1 MKFRCER
8 DALVEALGMAGRAV
22 SNRGGTLTALTGIRA
37 ELTGDRLALTGTDL
51 ELTITVEIE
60 VNGESDGVVV
70 LPAKLTADIV
80 RALGDGAVEVTV
92 GDEEA
97 EIVSG
102 SATFSVLLLAPEG
115 FPQQKEAEGEPVSV
129 PTAELARA
137 VKQVVRAASRDE
149 TRSVALTG
157 VLLAAE
163 SDGLRLVATDS
174 YRLALRD
181 LPGLSLLSGETQVIV
196 PGRALSELVRVL
208 GTADTVEV
216 RLDPGT
222 ASFAVDK
229 AGGEKARVTTRLIE
243 AEYPNYRGL
252 IPSNQPNH
260 LTVGREAL
268 LEAVRRVGLMVA
280 STPTPIRLVTSGD
293 QLELLAITPDRGE
306 AREALSAK
314 YEGDEITVAFNPE
327 YLLDGIEATTGDE
340 ISIETVD
347 GLKPAV
353 LRSSD
358 DEGFLYLLM
367 PVRVS

>member
-1 MKFRCER
+1 
-8 DALVEALGMAGRAV
+8 
-22 SNRGGTLTALTGIRA
+22 
-37 ELTGDRLALTGTDL
+37 
-51 ELTITVEIE
+51 
-60 VNGESDGVVV
+60 VV
-70 LPAKLTADIV
+70 LPAKLTLEIV
-80 RALGDGAVEVTV
+80 RALEAGAVQVTW
-92 GDEEA
+92 
-97 EIVSG
+97 
-102 SATFSVLLLAPEG
+102 ATRKPRSSPVPPPSRCCSSPPKDS
-115 FPQQKEAEGEPVSV
+115 PQQKGAEAEPVSV

-137 VKQVVRAASRDE
+137 VRQVVRAASRDE

-163 SDGLRLVATDS
+163 ADGLRLVATDS

-196 PGRALSELVRVL
+196 PARALSELVRVL
-208 GTADTVEV
+208 GDADDVEV
-216 RLDPGT
+216 RLDANT
-222 ASFAVDK
+222 ASFTV
-229 AGGEKARVTTRLIE
+229 GRVNVITRLIE

-260 LTVGREAL
+260 LTVGRDTL
-268 LEAVRRVGLMVA
+268 LEAVRRVGLMVQ
-280 STPTPIRLVTSGD
+280 STPTPIRLNTSGE

-314 YEGDEITVAFNPE
+314 YEGEELTVAFNPE
-327 YLLDGIEATTGDE
+327 YLLDGIEATSGDE

-353 LRSSD
+353 LRSTD

>member
-1 MKFRCER
+1 VKFRCER

-37 ELTGDRLALTGTDL
+37 ELTGDRLSLTGTDL
-51 ELTITVEIE
+51 ELTIAVEID
-60 VNGESDGVVV
+60 VNGEADGVVV
-70 LPAKLTADIV
+70 LPAKLTLEIV
-80 RALGDGAVEVTV
+80 RSLEAGAVQVTV

-97 EIVSG
+97 EIVAG
-102 SATFSVLLLAPEG
+102 SATFTVLLLAPEG
-115 FPQQKEAEGEPVSV
+115 FPQQKGAEAEPVSV

-137 VKQVVRAASRDE
+137 VRQVVRAASRDE

-163 SDGLRLVATDS
+163 ADGLRLVATDS

-196 PGRALSELVRVL
+196 PARALSELVRVL
-208 GTADTVEV
+208 GDADDVEV
-216 RLDPGT
+216 RLDANT
-222 ASFAVDK
+222 ASFTV
-229 AGGEKARVTTRLIE
+229 GRVNVITRLIE

-260 LTVGREAL
+260 LTVGRDTL
-268 LEAVRRVGLMVA
+268 LEAVRRVGLMVQ
-280 STPTPIRLVTSGD
+280 STPTPIRLNTSGE

-314 YEGDEITVAFNPE
+314 YEGEELTVAFNPE
-327 YLLDGIEATTGDE
+327 YLLDGIEATSGDE

-353 LRSSD
+353 LRSTD

>member
-1 MKFRCER
+1 VKFRCER
-8 DALVEALGMAGRAV
+8 DALVEALGTAGRAV

-37 ELTGDRLALTGTDL
+37 ELVGDRLTLTGTDL
-51 ELTITVEIE
+51 DLTISVELE

-70 LPAKLTADIV
+70 LPAKLTLEIV
-80 RALGDGAVEVTV
+80 RALEAGAVSVTV

-97 EIVSG
+97 EIVAG
-102 SATFSVLLLAPEG
+102 SATFTVLLLAPEG
-115 FPQQKEAEGEPVSV
+115 FPQPKEAEAEPVSV

-137 VKQVVRAASRDE
+137 VRQVVRAASRDE

-181 LPGLSLLSGETQVIV
+181 LPGVSLLRGETQVIV
-196 PGRALSELVRVL
+196 PARALSELVRVL
-208 GTADTVEV
+208 GDSDTVDV
-216 RLDPGT
+216 RLDEST
-222 ASFAVDK
+222 ASFTV
-229 AGGEKARVTTRLIE
+229 GRTRITTRLIE

-252 IPSNQPNH
+252 IPQNQPNH
-260 LTVGREAL
+260 LTVGRDSL

-314 YEGDEITVAFNPE
+314 YEGEDLTVAFNPE
-327 YLLDGIEATTGDE
+327 YLMDGIEATTGDE

-347 GLKPAV
+347 GLKPAL
-353 LRSSD
+353 LRSAD

>member
-1 MKFRCER
+1 VKFRCER

-37 ELTGDRLALTGTDL
+37 ELTGDRLSLTGTDL
-51 ELTITVEIE
+51 ELTIVVDLE
-60 VNGESDGVVV
+60 VNGENDGVVV
-70 LPAKLTADIV
+70 LPAKLTLDIV
-80 RALGDGAVEVTV
+80 RSLGDGAVEVTV

-102 SATFSVLLLAPEG
+102 SATFTVLLLAPEG

-129 PTAELARA
+129 PTAALSRA
-137 VKQVVRAASRDE
+137 VRQVVRAASRDE

-196 PGRALSELVRVL
+196 PARALSELVRVL
-208 GTADTVEV
+208 GGAETVEV
-216 RLDPGT
+216 RLDSGT
-222 ASFAVDK
+222 ASFTVDK
-229 AGGEKARVTTRLIE
+229 AKVTTRLIE

-260 LTVGREAL
+260 LTVGREPL
-268 LEAVRRVGLMVA
+268 LDAVRRVGLMVA

-314 YEGDEITVAFNPE
+314 YEGDELTVAFNPE

-353 LRSSD
+353 LRSAD

>member
-1 MKFRCER
+1 VKFRCER

-51 ELTITVEIE
+51 ELTITVEVE

-115 FPQQKEAEGEPVSV
+115 FPQQKEAEGDPVSV

-181 LPGLSLLSGETQVIV
+181 LPGLSLLTGETQVIV

-216 RLDPGT
+216 RLDSGT

-229 AGGEKARVTTRLIE
+229 AKVTTRLIE

-314 YEGDEITVAFNPE
+314 YEGDELTVAFNPE